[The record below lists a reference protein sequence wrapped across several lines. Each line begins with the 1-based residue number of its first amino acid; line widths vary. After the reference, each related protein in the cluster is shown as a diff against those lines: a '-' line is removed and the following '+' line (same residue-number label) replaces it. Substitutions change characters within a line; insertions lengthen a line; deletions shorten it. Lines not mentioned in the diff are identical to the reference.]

1 MPADIRLRKHAGL
14 SLWPWLAGLAV
25 ITLAALLLSSQGRS
39 WWCACGQF
47 FLWTSDA
54 WSRHTSQHFLDPY
67 SFTHLLHGFAFCG
80 LLAWCAPRVPPRWR
94 LVLVVALEALWEVVE
109 NSEFVIRRYRE
120 TTAAL
125 GYTGDTIANSLGD
138 IMCCGLGFLIA
149 RRLGLRRALAAFVL
163 TEALLL
169 LWIRDSLLLE
179 VLMLL
184 YPVAAIKAWQVG
196 VIVDLPAGLT

>member
-1 MPADIRLRKHAGL
+1 M
-14 SLWPWLAGLAV
+14 
-25 ITLAALLLSSQGRS
+25 
-39 WWCACGQF
+39 
-47 FLWTSDA
+47 
-54 WSRHTSQHFLDPY
+54 
-67 SFTHLLHGFAFCG
+67 
-80 LLAWCAPRVPPRWR
+80 
-94 LVLVVALEALWEVVE
+94 VE

-125 GYTGDTIANSLGD
+125 GYEGDTVANSLGD

-196 VIVDLPAGLT
+196 MVVDLPAGLT